1 MNPCVA
7 ISGLLLTLFL
17 PVAAFFSTPL
27 LAHTLRDE
35 ALPNV
40 GVDEK
45 LGNQIPLDLTFTDQD
60 GRQVR
65 LGDYFTNGPVILF
78 GAIIMDICF
87 IQGALL

>member
-1 MNPCVA
+1 
-7 ISGLLLTLFL
+7 L
-17 PVAAFFSTPL
+17 
-27 LAHTLRDE
+27 
-35 ALPNV
+35 NV

-65 LGDYFTNGPVILF
+65 LGDYFTSGPVILF

-87 IQGALL
+87 IQGVLL